1 MTFFLPLIF
10 EYNNLWF
17 VFTGQLSLIKLQE
30 SRNQSRNY
38 SYNMRR

>member
-17 VFTGQLSLIKLQE
+17 VYVMNWTIRDYDILLALNIWI
-30 SRNQSRNY
+30 
-38 SYNMRR
+38 